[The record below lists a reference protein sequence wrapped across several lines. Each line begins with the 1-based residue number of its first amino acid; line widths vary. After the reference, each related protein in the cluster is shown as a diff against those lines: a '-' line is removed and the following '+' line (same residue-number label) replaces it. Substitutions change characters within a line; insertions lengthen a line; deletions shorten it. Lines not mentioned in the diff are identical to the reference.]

1 MDELKILLENFWV
14 TKDDTEMFN
23 RIRDNEKKLRSF
35 VEDKLG
41 YRLIVNPLL
50 IKLEKIPGDAEEWM
64 GIEEFQSPMDYAFL
78 CLLLAFLEDMGIGDQ
93 FILSNITEYIEMQYD
108 GIESVDWTLFK
119 HRKSLVRVLNFA
131 EKLKMIKVDDG
142 EQERFAENRDIEV
155 LYENTGL
162 SRYFMRIMNSEIS
175 EEMTLDDFMKDD
187 RYEDNKVLE
196 RRHRVYRKL
205 LLSPAV
211 YYEGPD
217 DQDFIYIKNYRNTIE
232 KDFDDYLDSKL
243 HIHKTSAY
251 IIFDENKYATSYF
264 PDNKNISDIV
274 LQIAYVLREMI
285 DSGNLNVGVDDHIE
299 ITEGQF
305 MNIISDVK
313 NRFKSGWS
321 KVYADMNDD
330 KLFNE
335 ITEFMESW
343 KMVIYNDDTHSYTL
357 MPILGK
363 FIGEY
368 RSDFKGA
375 IQNG

>member
-1 MDELKILLENFWV
+1 MEELKILLENFWV

-41 YRLIVNPLL
+41 YRLIVNPFL
-50 IKLEKIPGDAEEWM
+50 IKLEKIPGDAEKWM
-64 GIEEFQSPMDYAFL
+64 GIEEFQSSMDYAFL

-93 FILSNITEYIEMQYD
+93 FILSNITEYIEMQYE
-108 GIESVDWTLFK
+108 GMESVDWTLFK

-131 EKLKMIKVDDG
+131 EKMKMIKVDDG
-142 EQERFAENRDIEV
+142 EHERFADSRDVEV

-162 SRYFMRIMNSEIS
+162 SRYFMRIMSSEIN
-175 EEMTLDDFMKDD
+175 EEMTLEDFIKDD

-211 YYEGPD
+211 YYEGTD

-232 KDFDDYLDSKL
+232 KDFDDYLDAQL

-251 IIFDENKYATSYF
+251 IIFDENKYASSYF

-274 LQIAYVLREMI
+274 LQIAYVLRDMM
-285 DSGNLNVGVDDHIE
+285 DSGSLNVGIDDHIE

-305 MNIISDVK
+305 MNIVSYVK
-313 NRFKSGWS
+313 SRFKSGWS
-321 KVYADMNDD
+321 KIYTDMSDE
-330 KLFNE
+330 KLFDE
-335 ITEFMESW
+335 IIEFMKSW
-343 KMVIYNDDTHSYTL
+343 KMAIYNEDTHSYTL

-368 RSDFKGA
+368 RNDFKGA
-375 IQNG
+375 IQNE

>member
-50 IKLEKIPGDAEEWM
+50 IKLEKIPGDAEDWM

-211 YYEGPD
+211 YYEGSD

-285 DSGNLNVGVDDHIE
+285 DSGNLNVGADDRIE